1 MRLNLGEIAL
11 CLGCDSGQVI
21 WQNDGQEHG
30 EPESGGQSIVP
41 LKKIAPGGLGKQQE
55 CEWSYAPWAGMVPTG
70 GHFDSREIRQ
80 GNLFFCLPGSRTD
93 GHDFAMAAARSGAAA
108 IIALRNPFEEM
119 STSMREEAGSLPPVF
134 LVPDVRDALWRVAA
148 CHRDTSIARVI
159 GLTGTAGKTSVKEV
173 LAQVLAMRG
182 FTAKNPKNFNNQ
194 LGLPVS
200 ILNASA
206 DASFWVMEAG
216 ISEAHDMDEL
226 GRILRPDIA
235 LILNVGEGH
244 VAGLGERGVAANK
257 ALLLDYVQPGGL
269 VVVSKDYPDLC
280 RELTL
285 RQPDFE
291 RRAVSV
297 VGFSVMHPEVDVKAA
312 YVGQAM
318 NSQAG
323 IYEVFAQGR
332 RQEFETPFRG
342 EFGSENVAAIYAVA
356 NKLGLTNDEIASG
369 FASARLPEQRFFAY
383 HVGAFWLVDDS
394 YNANPLSMSRMIEA
408 ARVMADEAELPL
420 VLVLGEMLE
429 LGDNAPVAHKELG
442 RIAAEANPMCV
453 FWKGGH
459 KEDVKKGLVQGNYRK
474 EFYPVGGGQDFSLLL
489 EELELEQGLVLFKG
503 SRGNQIE
510 RLVDIFRD
518 AVTSAG
524 EHHAI

>member
-1 MRLNLGEIAL
+1 MRLNLGEIAM
-11 CLGCDSGQVI
+11 CLGCGSEQVLWQSNSKEHADSEQR
-21 WQNDGQEHG
+21 E
-30 EPESGGQSIVP
+30 QSIVP
-41 LKKIAPGGLGKQQE
+41 LKAVGSGGSGKQQE
-55 CEWSYAPWAGMVPTG
+55 QEWGYAPWATVVPTG
-70 GHFDSREIRQ
+70 GHFDSREIKQ
-80 GNLFFCLPGSRTD
+80 GNLFFCLPGSHTD
-93 GHDFAMAAARSGAAA
+93 GHDFAFAAAKSGASA
-108 IIALRNPFEEM
+108 IIALRNPFEEATPAM
-119 STSMREEAGSLPPVF
+119 HKEVGSLPPVF
-134 LVPDVRDALWRVAA
+134 LVPDVRDALWRVAS

-182 FTAKNPKNFNNQ
+182 YTAKNPKNFNNQ

-200 ILNASA
+200 MLNASA

-269 VVVSKDYPDLC
+269 VVASEDYADLSQ
-280 RELTL
+280 ELAL
-285 RQPDFE
+285 RQADFE
-291 RRAVSV
+291 KRAITIMRFSIKSSGAEVS
-297 VGFSVMHPEVDVKAA
+297 AA
-312 YVGQAM
+312 YVGQAA

-323 IYEVFAQGR
+323 LYEVFTQGR

-342 EFGSENVAAIYAVA
+342 AFGSENVAAIYTIAT
-356 NKLGLTNDEIASG
+356 KLGLTNDEIASG
-369 FASARLPEQRFFAY
+369 FAGARLPEQRFFAY
-383 HVGAFWLVDDS
+383 RVGGFLFVDDS
-394 YNANPLSMSRMIEA
+394 YNANPLSMFRMIEA
-408 ARVMADEAELPL
+408 ARVMADESGLPL

-429 LGDNAPVAHKELG
+429 LGDNATDAHEELG
-442 RIAAEANPMCV
+442 RQVAAASPICV

-459 KEDVKKGLVQGNYRK
+459 GEDVKNGLVQGNYQK

-489 EELELEQGLVLFKG
+489 EELELDHGLVLFKG
-503 SRGNQIE
+503 SRSNHIE

-524 EHHAI
+524 ENNAI